1 LAEES
6 GDRNAK
12 DNPVGILNAAQD
24 DSAPTDTLSTS
35 ADALHSAHELLQ
47 AYEAGMAA
55 IAQRFS
61 TTLIDIT
68 QAVPRGELTS
78 EQGQKASAEQYQLA
92 HGMSKRFVASR
103 FDTETVCSSDAP
115 IG

>member
-24 DSAPTDTLSTS
+24 DSVPTDTLSTS
-35 ADALHSAHELLQ
+35 ADALHSPHELLQ

-55 IAQRFS
+55 ITQRFS

-68 QAVPRGELTS
+68 QAVHRGELQRARS
-78 EQGQKASAEQYQLA
+78 EGQRRTISTGAWDE
-92 HGMSKRFVASR
+92 
-103 FDTETVCSSDAP
+103 
-115 IG
+115 